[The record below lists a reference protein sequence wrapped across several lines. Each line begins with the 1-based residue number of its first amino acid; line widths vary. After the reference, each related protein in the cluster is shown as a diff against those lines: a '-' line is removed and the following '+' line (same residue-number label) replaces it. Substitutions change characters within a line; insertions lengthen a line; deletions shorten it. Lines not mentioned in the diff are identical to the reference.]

1 MEILLIF
8 GASAFFAFDIVVL
21 VKAFKLDDHK
31 DTWEMQYYEQRWLLE
46 REGEDPIKDIAKEHY
61 NFTDVIQKFLDSHY
75 TDYVKVDIDKDFYD
89 LNQFLLIINHQYE
102 EIINS
107 SNINMTR
114 QELLDAILDEI
125 YTSFSKNGRSLSSFT
140 DKDAINF
147 IRNTLLISRE
157 TKKDMLILYKNRPW
171 VNIHNQKRKY
181 FYFEASSEYKDNLTR
196 FAFNPDKEKNYNS
209 IIVDIV
215 TNNIILQSVPWDIGL
230 LKRIVKPILEEHE
243 EYYQHG
249 YHIAYLILKEYAVF
263 IHNHVGK
270 EIEQSTIADHLIAYA
285 NVLLNPSQKKITEMS
300 KDISSYLENMEN
312 DITKTKPKIKE
323 KRYNK
328 NN

>member
-1 MEILLIF
+1 MEFLLIF
-8 GASAFFAFDIVVL
+8 GAGALFTFNIIFFAKEIKFDE
-21 VKAFKLDDHK
+21 HK
-31 DTWEMQYYEQRWLLE
+31 DTWERQYYEQRWLLE

-102 EIINS
+102 EIVNS
-107 SNINMTR
+107 LDVKMSR
-114 QELLDAILDEI
+114 RELLDTILNDV
-125 YTSFSKNGRSLSSFT
+125 YTSFSENGKSLVSFT
-140 DKDAINF
+140 DTDATNF
-147 IRNTLLISRE
+147 IRNTSLISKE
-157 TKKDMLILYKNRPW
+157 IKKDILRLYKNRPW

-181 FYFEASSEYKDNLTR
+181 FYFEASREYKDNLTR
-196 FAFNPDKEKNYNS
+196 LVFNPDKEKNYNS

-230 LKRIVKPILEEHE
+230 LKRIVKPILEERE

-263 IHNHVGK
+263 INNNVGK

-285 NVLLNPSQKKITEMS
+285 HALLNPSQKMIVEMP

-312 DITKTKPKIKE
+312 DITKTKPKVKE
-323 KRYNK
+323 KRYNR